1 MRNICKLLAVLALAG
16 GLTACKKDKGPEVK
30 SPATT
35 LNATGITYS
44 SAVLH
49 GKVSLSSEQ
58 LSSVIIGFIYSE
70 DANPSTENGTTL
82 KVTDIASDHSFSM
95 AIDGLIPSTT
105 YYYAAY
111 VKYSS
116 GISEYGEVKSFVT
129 EAVPDYSFGCDAVD
143 LGLSV
148 KWAAYNVGATAPE
161 EYGSYFAWGETKE
174 KSDYSPETYK
184 WGVYVADAF
193 PLFGMTKYTG
203 DAEGGDGLKN
213 LLPEDDA
220 ATVNWGAKWRMPTI
234 EEIVELFDEKKCEI
248 GWDADKKGY
257 TIKSLT
263 TGNSIFLPAAGC
275 YNGSEL
281 IDTEKY
287 GAYISSTL
295 AYHNQNIEYDH
306 PYASGVIQFWS
317 DGDWVWYI
325 PGYRYMGATI
335 RAVTD
340 Y

>member
-35 LNATGITYS
+35 LDATDITYS

-70 DANPSTENGTTL
+70 DANPSTGNGTTL

-116 GISEYGEVKSFVT
+116 GISEYGEVKSFAT
-129 EAVPDYSFGCDAVD
+129 EAVPDYSLGCEAVD

-193 PLFGMTKYTG
+193 PLFGMTKYTS
-203 DAEGGDGLKN
+203 DAEGGDGLAT

-220 ATVNWGAKWRMPTI
+220 ATVNWGAKWRTPSYS
-234 EEIVELFDEKKCEI
+234 EIMELVDGTKCESI
-248 GWDADKKGY
+248 WDAEKKGY
-257 TIKSLT
+257 IVKGN
-263 TGNSIFLPAAGC
+263 GNSIFLPAVGIHTDELYDAGTVGF
-275 YNGSEL
+275 YWSSLAGEPKYAAYYFAFGSGGF
-281 IDTEKY
+281 DW
-287 GAYISSTL
+287 G
-295 AYHNQNIEYDH
+295 
-306 PYASGVIQFWS
+306 PAS
-317 DGDWVWYI
+317 
-325 PGYRYMGATI
+325 RYQGMPV
-335 RAVTD
+335 RAVTE